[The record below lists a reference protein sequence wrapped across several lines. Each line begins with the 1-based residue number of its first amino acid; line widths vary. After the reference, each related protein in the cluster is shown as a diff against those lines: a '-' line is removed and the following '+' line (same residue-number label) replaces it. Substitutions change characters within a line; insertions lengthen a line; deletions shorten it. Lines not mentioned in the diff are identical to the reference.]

1 MKKSIVRCAAV
12 LFFLVFMAGCAA
24 QGPVKSSAPFQ
35 PKKIDADR
43 YETKVDS
50 FLVIFDGSSSMA
62 DRSGGKKKF
71 TTATEF
77 VERMNKTLPEMDQI
91 AGFRSFGHDK
101 SVSVRHTELFGKM
114 TGYSTAAM
122 SDALGKVHTTGGTSP
137 LQKAFA
143 EARSDFEFVQGQKA
157 VIIVSDGEEPYMMQ
171 AEAVEQAKN
180 LKAAYGSG
188 LCIYPIHVGDSESGK
203 EMMNQLAKIGE
214 CGFAADAAGLMSGE
228 KMADFVKTVFLKEK
242 PKPEPEPEPAVKEK
256 KEKKKEVA
264 KKPVRKDSDQ
274 DGVYDD
280 EDECPNT
287 PLGAD
292 VNFKGCWTIAG
303 VLFDTNKANLKPEA
317 HETLENIYSILWKNP
332 GLSVILKGHTD
343 SRGSA
348 GYNMDLSLQRAR
360 SVQGYLVEKGISPDR
375 IDVKGVGETAP
386 VADNDTKTGRAKNR
400 RVEIEPVY

>member
-1 MKKSIVRCAAV
+1 MKKSVVRCAAV

-24 QGPVKSSAPFQ
+24 HGPVKSPASFQ

-43 YETKVDS
+43 YEAKVDS

-62 DRSGGKKKF
+62 DRSGGMKKF
-71 TTATEF
+71 ATATEF
-77 VERMNKTLPEMDQI
+77 VKRMNQTLPELGQV

-101 SVSVRHTELFGKM
+101 SVSVWHTELFGKM
-114 TGYSTAAM
+114 TGYSTAKM
-122 SDALGKVHTTGGTSP
+122 GDALGKVHTTGGTSP
-137 LQKAFA
+137 IQEALA
-143 EARSDFEFVQGQKA
+143 EARSDFEFVHGQKA

-171 AEAVEQAKN
+171 ADAVEQAKN
-180 LKAAYGSG
+180 LKAAYGSE
-188 LCIYPIHVGDSESGK
+188 LCIYPIHVGASESGK
-203 EMMNQLAKIGE
+203 ETMNQLAKIGE
-214 CGFAADAAGLMSGE
+214 CGFSADAAGLMSGE

-242 PKPEPEPEPAVKEK
+242 PEPEPEPEPVVEK
-256 KEKKKEVA
+256 KKKEVE

-292 VNFKGCWTIAG
+292 VNFKGCWTLAG
-303 VLFDTNKANLKPEA
+303 VLFDFNKASLKDES
-317 HETLENIYSILWKNP
+317 HDMLDNVYNILRKNP

-375 IDVKGVGETAP
+375 IDVKGFGETAP
-386 VADNDTKTGRAKNR
+386 VADNDTESGRAKNR